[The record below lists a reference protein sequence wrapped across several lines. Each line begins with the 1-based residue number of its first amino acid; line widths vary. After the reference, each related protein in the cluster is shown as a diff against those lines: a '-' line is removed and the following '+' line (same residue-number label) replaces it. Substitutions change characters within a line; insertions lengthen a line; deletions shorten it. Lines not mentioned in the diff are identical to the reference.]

1 MADSARLVVVDDEAD
16 VRAMLE
22 EYLTCKGFAVRSAD
36 SGAVLRRLLTSEPAD
51 LVLLDINM
59 PGETGLSLA
68 RYIRASGPCGIIMV
82 TAADDL
88 ADRLAGLE
96 TGADDY
102 VTKPFDPR
110 ELLARIRSV
119 LRRMAE
125 TGSQAASEA
134 PEPAATSRERL
145 PFGRCLLDL
154 DRRLLIGPDGEEI
167 GVTAME
173 FDLVQAF
180 AARPNR
186 ALSRDQLSQLAHN
199 RGWDPLDRSLDIRIT
214 RLRRKIETDPANPQ
228 TILTV
233 RGVGYMFVP
242 EASSS
247 GPLSTD
253 RCVRGEP

>member
-1 MADSARLVVVDDEAD
+1 MSDSARLVVVDDEAE

-22 EYLTCKGFAVRSAD
+22 EYLTGKGFAVRSAD
-36 SGAVLRRLLTSEPAD
+36 SGAGLRRLLASEPAD

-68 RYIRASGPCGIIMV
+68 RHIRASGPCGIIMV
-82 TAADDL
+82 TAAGEL
-88 ADRLAGLE
+88 ADRVAGLE

-102 VTKPFDPR
+102 LTKPFDPR

-125 TGSQAASEA
+125 TGPPAASEA
-134 PEPAATSRERL
+134 PEPAVAPGGRLRFGRL

-167 GVTAME
+167 AVTAME
-173 FDLVQAF
+173 FDLLQAF

-199 RGWDPLDRSLDIRIT
+199 RDWDPLDRSLDIRIA
-214 RLRRKIETDPANPQ
+214 RLRRKIEADPARPQ
-228 TILTV
+228 TIRTV
-233 RGVGYMFVP
+233 RGVGYMFAP
-242 EASSS
+242 HA
-247 GPLSTD
+247 G
-253 RCVRGEP
+253 

>member
-1 MADSARLVVVDDEAD
+1 MIDRARLVVVDDEAD

-22 EYLTCKGFAVRSAD
+22 EYLTCKGYAVRSAD
-36 SGAVLRRLLTSEPAD
+36 SGVALRRLLASEPAD

-125 TGSQAASEA
+125 TGPDAASEA
-134 PEPAATSRERL
+134 PEPAATPRERL
-145 PFGRCLLDL
+145 PLGRLQFGRLQFGRCLLDL

-173 FDLVQAF
+173 FDLLQAF

-233 RGVGYMFVP
+233 RGVGYMFVAG
-242 EASSS
+242 AS
-247 GPLSTD
+247 
-253 RCVRGEP
+253 

>member
-1 MADSARLVVVDDEAD
+1 MSDSARLVVVDDEAE

-22 EYLTCKGFAVRSAD
+22 EYLTGKGFAVRTAD
-36 SGAVLRRLLTSEPAD
+36 SGAGLRRLLAAEPAD

-68 RYIRASGPCGIIMV
+68 RHIRASGSCGIIMV
-82 TAADDL
+82 TAAGEL
-88 ADRLAGLE
+88 ADRVAGLE

-125 TGSQAASEA
+125 TGPQMASPA
-134 PEPAATSRERL
+134 PEPAAAPGGGLPIGRLSFGRL

-154 DRRLLIGPDGEEI
+154 DRRQLIGPDGEEI
-167 GVTAME
+167 AVTAME
-173 FDLVQAF
+173 FDLLQAF

-199 RGWDPLDRSLDIRIT
+199 RDWDPLDRSLDIRIT
-214 RLRRKIETDPANPQ
+214 RLRRKIEADPARPQ
-228 TILTV
+228 TIRTV

-242 EASSS
+242 GTS
-247 GPLSTD
+247 
-253 RCVRGEP
+253 